1 MSGTG
6 AAWNRV
12 RNRIRSFPERLAT
25 CGVEA
30 AAYGKCVQAAT
41 APGQDLRR
49 NLCAKEFEA
58 LRNCFVAVVRAA
70 AGPSYGLPSPF
81 PSPAPAG
88 SATYLSAEPGEKAAK
103 KTLN

>member
-6 AAWNRV
+6 AVWSRV
-12 RNRIRSFPERLAT
+12 RSRIQSFPERLAT

-41 APGQDLRR
+41 APGGELRR

-58 LRNCFVAVVRAA
+58 LRNCFVAV
-70 AGPSYGLPSPF
+70 
-81 PSPAPAG
+81 
-88 SATYLSAEPGEKAAK
+88 AK